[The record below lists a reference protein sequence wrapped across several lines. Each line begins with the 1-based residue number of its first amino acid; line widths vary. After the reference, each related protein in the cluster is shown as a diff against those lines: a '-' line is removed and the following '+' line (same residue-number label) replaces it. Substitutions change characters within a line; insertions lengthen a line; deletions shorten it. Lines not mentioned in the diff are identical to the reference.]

1 MELWI
6 MNRPTEK
13 IQEIFQAKKRTMN
26 NGHKKEVAND
36 DDRVFSKDLEQ
47 LIDELQ
53 LSQEDIEVAKHI
65 VGSDPGKVAKF
76 LKERHGRSNLPLW

>member
-1 MELWI
+1 

-13 IQEIFQAKKRTMN
+13 IQEIFQDKKRTMN
-26 NGHKKEVAND
+26 NGYKKEVAND

-76 LKERHGRSNLPLW
+76 LKERHGRPNLPLW